1 MLDFI
6 LQYKLV
12 ILFYLAVIIF
22 LIVKRKRVDVQGKV
36 IFLYRMKFGL
46 KWMDKYASKHREWVI
61 LLGYIAAGTGFI
73 GMAFI
78 SFYLIKN
85 LVQYFTAETIVSGA
99 SLVYPGMNVPG
110 LGVLPFWDW
119 IIAIFLIATIHEFAH
134 GIVARAHNIPV
145 KNTGIVFFGPILG
158 AFVEPDENMMQKQTD
173 IKQYSV
179 LGAGAFANVI
189 LAGVAL
195 LLLVSVFNPITTNM
209 EDNIGFS
216 FGTFIEGDFPAE
228 KSGIEPGMVIN
239 GIDGVSTKTFQDFHV
254 EIQRKSPGDS
264 ITLNTQDKDYTLTLA
279 ANPDDE
285 RSPFIGVNVIKNE
298 VVPTNNTIWYRIVKK
313 LGGFSLWLFLLS
325 FGIGIFNLLPLPI
338 VDGGRMSQVFLQ
350 KWKGNKRGNFW
361 YAKVSLF
368 FLLLL
373 LLNLVYPWIA
383 KIIS

>member
-1 MLDFI
+1 
-6 LQYKLV
+6 
-12 ILFYLAVIIF
+12 
-22 LIVKRKRVDVQGKV
+22 
-36 IFLYRMKFGL
+36 
-46 KWMDKYASKHREWVI
+46 MDKYAKKHREWVI

-78 SFYLIKN
+78 SFYLLKN
-85 LVQYFTAETIVSGA
+85 LIQYFTADQIVSGA
-99 SLVYPGMNVPG
+99 SLVYPGMPVPG

-119 IIAIFLIATIHEFAH
+119 IIAIFLIATVHEFAH

-158 AFVEPDENMMQKQTD
+158 AFVEPDENMMRKQSD

-195 LLLVSVFNPITTNM
+195 LLLVSVFNPVAANM

-216 FGTFIEGDFPAE
+216 FGTFIEGDYPAA
-228 KSGIEPGMVIN
+228 KSGIQPGMIIT
-239 GIDGVSTKTFQDFHV
+239 GIDEVSTKTFQEFHT
-254 EIQRKSPGDS
+254 EIQRKAPGET
-264 ITLNTQDKDYTLTLA
+264 ITLNTQEKDYTLVLA
-279 ANPDDE
+279 SNPSDE
-285 RSPFIGVNVIKNE
+285 RSPFLGVNEIKNE
-298 VVPTNNTIWYRIVKK
+298 VVPTSNTFWYRLTKK
-313 LGGFSLWLFLLS
+313 LGGFMLWLFLLS

-350 KWKGNKRGNFW
+350 KWKGNKKGNFW
-361 YAKVSLF
+361 YVKVSMF

-383 KIIS
+383 RIIS